1 MFTDVVAMV
10 GTGVSVASLGVGVYT
25 LSRVR
30 RVARAQSDERQLTQ
44 ELLGVDQLELDLR
57 RVISKLTED
66 DDRQAAALAR
76 DLSVK
81 LGALQ
86 GVRRTL
92 DPPAR
97 GQSGQVVRLEHG
109 FFGQEFIIGELGRAT
124 SNIDIITGR
133 TLLVNAYY
141 VMDHIRQACAR
152 GVEVRL
158 VSLDPEAG
166 DGVIADAAQS
176 VSNPAPV
183 DVSDYR
189 RQLVQ
194 NDETLVA
201 AVTSWR
207 PTELQS
213 GFSHRVVAAVPRVSF
228 LRADN
233 VVNLGFLQ
241 LYRDAQPSEIRER
254 PYIQLSANSDLG
266 QIAMKH
272 FESCWNQGRV
282 RLPLTSEPVISDLS
296 DHTDGQS
303 AAAVGHPQT
312 IPADIEQLAPGRR
325 RMRQERVRFRKS

>member
-133 TLLVNAYY
+133 TLLVNADY

-189 RQLVQ
+189 RQLVSERR
-194 NDETLVA
+194 DT
-201 AVTSWR
+201 R
-207 PTELQS
+207 
-213 GFSHRVVAAVPRVSF
+213 GRGHVVASDRTPKWI
-228 LRADN
+228 
-233 VVNLGFLQ
+233 
-241 LYRDAQPSEIRER
+241 QP
-254 PYIQLSANSDLG
+254 
-266 QIAMKH
+266 
-272 FESCWNQGRV
+272 
-282 RLPLTSEPVISDLS
+282 
-296 DHTDGQS
+296 
-303 AAAVGHPQT
+303 
-312 IPADIEQLAPGRR
+312 PGCRR
-325 RMRQERVRFRKS
+325 RSARFISEGGQRRQPWLLAVVS